1 MTRIEIKEKA
11 KAQLGG
17 KIFGSKWLI
26 ALVVDLIVTV
36 ILGAGAGVTLGL
48 LIIVLTGVMNYGHA
62 YVYLKNARDGEQM
75 EIGDVFKG
83 FNSDF
88 GDLFLLGFMQSL
100 FIALWSILL
109 VVPGIVK
116 SYSYARAYYLKVDHP
131 EMNWKDCITESRN
144 LMQGHKWE
152 LFVLDLSFI
161 GWYIVGALCL
171 GVGTLWVSPYHNSA
185 RALFYESIKH

>member
-116 SYSYARAYYLKVDHP
+116 SYSYAMAYYLKVDHP

>member
-109 VVPGIVK
+109 VVPGIIK
-116 SYSYARAYYLKVDHP
+116 SYSYAMAYYLKVDHP

>member
-36 ILGAGAGVTLGL
+36 ILGAGAGVTLGIL
-48 LIIVLTGVMNYGHA
+48 VLVLTGVMNYGHA

-116 SYSYARAYYLKVDHP
+116 SYSYAMAYYLKVDHP

-171 GVGTLWVSPYHNSA
+171 GVGTLWVAPYHNSA